1 MRTIRFLISGLILF
15 TGGSLAAQKK
25 QLTDSALRNHSVQIT
40 DPVLHVKE
48 WRGNLVMLHSA
59 ASPVWDSRTVVV
71 DAAEGKIIS
80 DTKGPEEHASSG
92 AGAEQFIATIE
103 GAVNPVLSPDSAY
116 VAFTRRNDLY
126 TVRLADRKEMRLTF
140 DGSDSILNGYASW
153 VYMEEILG
161 RAGRYRAFWWSPDS
175 RRLAF
180 FRTDDSRVP
189 LFTIT
194 DSPGKNGYVETMR
207 YPKAGDALPQVKAGM
222 VSPDGGE
229 IIWALIDND
238 TEHYLGL
245 PYWRPDGQ
253 ALWLQW
259 LNRDQNRYKLWE
271 IAAASGVAKE
281 LYEERQ
287 NTWISLDDE
296 PRIHFLSSGKGF
308 ILVSDKSGWRQLY
321 LHDMNGR
328 LQHRITSGS
337 YTVTEILAVDEKAK
351 TVYFT
356 GYKDQ
361 PGAQD
366 FYKAGMDGKRLQ
378 RLSFGEY
385 SHRIALSPDNRYFV
399 TTYSNA
405 ETPPQ
410 VALYRTNGTFVCFIQ
425 DTKNANFDLYERP
438 ETRFLTLR
446 SDDGRFLIPLRIT
459 YPLHGET
466 GKTYP
471 VKLNVYGGPG
481 IMQVR
486 NEWSDTFGGDAH
498 RYARDG
504 LLQVTLDH
512 RGSGHNGK
520 TGQEEMFR
528 RLGYWEI
535 ADYSQAVRWL
545 AENAQADTGKI
556 MITGFSYGGYITC
569 YALTYGAGVFTH
581 GIAGGSVTDWQ
592 LYDAVYT
599 ERYMDTPA
607 DNPEGY
613 AAASA
618 LTHAAGLKGKLLLTH
633 GLRDENVHA
642 QNTFQ
647 LVSVLENLKKDFEM
661 ILYPESRHGY
671 RGAKREHSREK
682 EREFIYTYLLEK

>member
-1 MRTIRFLISGLILF
+1 MKTIRFLIFGLFLFSGV
-15 TGGSLAAQKK
+15 SLAAQKK
-25 QLTDSALRNHSVQIT
+25 QLTGEELRNNSVRIT
-40 DPVLHVKE
+40 APVLQVKE
-48 WRGNLVMLHSA
+48 WRGRQVTLTCV

-71 DAAEGKIIS
+71 DAAEGKIVS
-80 DTKGPEEHASSG
+80 DSKGLEEQ
-92 AGAEQFIATIE
+92 AGALSGQEQFIASIE
-103 GAVNPVLSPDSAY
+103 DAVNPVLSPDSAY
-116 VAFTRRNDLY
+116 VAFTRRHDLY
-126 TVRLADRKEMRLTF
+126 TIRLADRKETRLTF
-140 DGSDSILNGYASW
+140 DGGNGILNGYASW

-180 FRTDDSRVP
+180 FRSDDRRVP

-207 YPKAGDALPQVKAGM
+207 YPKAGDTLPQVKAGI

-229 IIWALIDND
+229 ITWAAIDSG

-259 LNRDQNRYKLWE
+259 LNRDQNHYKLLE
-271 IAAASGVAKE
+271 ITAASGAAKE

-296 PRIHFLSSGKGF
+296 PRIRFLPSGKGF
-308 ILVSDKSGWRQLY
+308 ILASDKSGWRQLY
-321 LHDMNGR
+321 LHNMNGR
-328 LQHRITSGS
+328 LLHRITAGS

-361 PGAQD
+361 SGALD
-366 FYKAGMDGKRLQ
+366 FYKVGLDGKRLQ
-378 RLSFGEY
+378 RLSFGGY
-385 SHRIALSPDNRYFV
+385 SHRIALSPDNRYFI
-399 TTYSNA
+399 TTYSNV
-405 ETPPQ
+405 EMPPQ
-410 VALYRTNGTFVCFIQ
+410 VALYRTDGKFICAIQ
-425 DTKNANFDLYERP
+425 DTKNENFDLYARP

-446 SDDGRFLIPLRIT
+446 SDDGRFIIPLRIT
-459 YPLHGET
+459 YPLRMEA

-481 IMQVR
+481 VMQVR
-486 NEWSDTFGGDAH
+486 NEWSDAFGNNAYQ
-498 RYARDG
+498 YARDG

-520 TGQEEMFR
+520 TGEEEMFR

-535 ADYSQAVRWL
+535 TDYSQAVRWL
-545 AENAQADTGKI
+545 AENAQADTTKV

-581 GIAGGSVTDWQ
+581 GVAGGSVTDWQ
-592 LYDAVYT
+592 LYDAIYT

-618 LTHAAGLKGKLLLTH
+618 LTHAAKLKGKLLLTH

-647 LVSVLENLKKDFEM
+647 LISVLENLNKDFELM
-661 ILYPESRHGY
+661 LYPESRHGY
-671 RGAKREHSREK
+671 RGAKNEHSRHR